1 MSEFSRRAGS
11 RTGGSAPG
19 PSIEMPAAVPKAT
32 ALRILP
38 IFIALPVVSGLLA
51 GNFVRTAGAVASLA
65 LLILAG
71 TFIQKG
77 LEAEAAYNSRR
88 VARPPGP
95 RKLFGALA
103 VAASVFLLA
112 WIADGQGLFMSLL
125 YGVLGSI
132 GCVMAYGLDPMGRK
146 DIDAGL
152 AERSGLKSEDVIA
165 AVSEAES
172 KIREIELN
180 ARELHNRELTE
191 RLTRIAAQARAVLA
205 QVERDPGDLR
215 RARRFFVTYL
225 DGTRDVVRKYRE
237 QQNDLSSTPLAESF
251 RHVLETVERVFI
263 EQEQVLKR
271 NESLDLE
278 VQIEVLKTQLEKEGV
293 H

>member
-1 MSEFSRRAGS
+1 MGS
-11 RTGGSAPG
+11 SGSGQAPHA
-19 PSIEMPAAVPKAT
+19 PPAVPRAT

-38 IFIALPVVSGLLA
+38 VFIALPVISGLLA
-51 GNFVRTAGAVASLA
+51 GNFLRTSGAVASLA
-65 LLILAG
+65 LLVLAG
-71 TFIQKG
+71 TFVQKG
-77 LEAEAAYNSRR
+77 LEAEAAYNARR

-95 RKLFGALA
+95 RKLMGAIM

-112 WIADGQGLFMSLL
+112 WIADGQGLFMSVL
-125 YGVLGSI
+125 YGVLGGV

-191 RLTRIAAQARAVLA
+191 RLTRIAARARAVLA

-237 QQNDLSSTPLAESF
+237 QQNDLSTTPLAESF
-251 RHVLETVERVFI
+251 RHVLETVEKVFI
-263 EQEQVLKR
+263 EQAEVLKR

-278 VQIEVLKTQLEKEGV
+278 VQIEVLKTQLEREGV